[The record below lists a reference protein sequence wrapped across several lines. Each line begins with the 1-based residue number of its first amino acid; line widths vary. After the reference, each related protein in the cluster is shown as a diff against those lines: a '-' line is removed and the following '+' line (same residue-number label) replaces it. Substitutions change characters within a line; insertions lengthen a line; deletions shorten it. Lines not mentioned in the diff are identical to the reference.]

1 MKTKKNKQS
10 SEGIGRKA
18 AVKKM
23 VKYATL
29 TALGT
34 FMILNPK
41 EAQAVSVPQ
50 DPGNW

>member
-1 MKTKKNKQS
+1 MKRKENKQS
-10 SEGIGRKA
+10 SEGISRKA

-41 EAQAVSVPQ
+41 KTQAQSVPH
-50 DPGNW
+50 DPGHW